1 MTQKRCVA
9 EKFNNE
15 ISGKPQPQWITI
27 PRVQSMI
34 AAVTRRN
41 LVRAAGKTAGLDALG
56 ARKAAVTQCFP
67 APADAPTDGRVMG
80 RICRIYSASA
90 WQKLSAYGGM
100 GRRFSHWM
108 AYRSRSGLRR

>member
-34 AAVTRRN
+34 AALTRRN
-41 LVRAAGKTAGLDALG
+41 LVRAAGISAGLDALG
-56 ARKAAVTQCFP
+56 AGTSAVT
-67 APADAPTDGRVMG
+67 
-80 RICRIYSASA
+80 
-90 WQKLSAYGGM
+90 
-100 GRRFSHWM
+100 
-108 AYRSRSGLRR
+108 